1 MPRAWSVFL
10 VLWSMSV
17 ASAQTVAERYGKLP
31 LGFEVNRGQT
41 DSRVKFLSRGR
52 GYTLFLTSNEAVL
65 ANPPNVARMKLIGA
79 NKKPSVSGEDPLP
92 GRSNYFIGNDPQK
105 WLTDVPTYAKVRYR
119 QVSGVIQRNSEK
131 FSTR

>member
-65 ANPPNVARMKLIGA
+65 ANADRMTRMRLVGA
-79 NKKPSVSGEDPLP
+79 NKKQRVSGEDPLP
-92 GRSNYFIGNDPQK
+92 DVKPVVVFLEPLGR
-105 WLTDVPTYAKVRYR
+105 V
-119 QVSGVIQRNSEK
+119 QRLQMA
-131 FSTR
+131 